1 MTQVC
6 TEPRRPHTTQVPAD
20 RKTAEKILQDMAFVL
35 HLTQKVRADI
45 QKGPVTRAL
54 LATAA

>member
-6 TEPRRPHTTQVPAD
+6 TEPRRPHTTQVSAD
-20 RKTAEKILQDMAFVL
+20 RKAAEKLLRDAAYVL
-35 HLTQKVRADI
+35 HLTRKVRADI

>member
-6 TEPRRPHTTQVPAD
+6 TEPRRPHTIQVPAD
-20 RKTAEKILQDMAFVL
+20 RKAAEKLLKDMAFVL

-45 QKGPVTRAL
+45 QKGPVTRVL

>member
-1 MTQVC
+1 MIQVC
-6 TEPRRPHTTQVPAD
+6 TEPRRPHTTQVATD
-20 RKTAEKILQDMAFVL
+20 RKAAERILRDAAFVL
-35 HLTQKVRADI
+35 HLTRRVRADI

>member
-6 TEPRRPHTTQVPAD
+6 TEPRRPQTTHVSAD
-20 RKTAEKILQDMAFVL
+20 RKAAERILRDVAVVL
-35 HLTQKVRADI
+35 HLTQRVRADI
-45 QKGPVTRAL
+45 QKGPVTRVL

>member
-6 TEPRRPHTTQVPAD
+6 TEPRRPQTTQTAAD
-20 RKTAEKILQDMAFVL
+20 RKVAERILRDAAFVL

-45 QKGPVTRAL
+45 QKGPVTRVL